1 MNNGFNVCIDLEK
14 LKKSSSI
21 LNNIEDG
28 LQTNNIQDV
37 FLEIENKIKDINFYH
52 GNCLTDYKD
61 SISEIL
67 AEIES
72 VKKEISELSS
82 SLKTTYTDFGEK
94 ESLDEDGIQSL
105 VKLYPATETEKNV
118 TSLIG
123 NSPSIRVAKNSAV
136 FINDLDSS
144 IRDSLPSNI
153 SPIEETNAPIVSLAN
168 SLNTLDINPIAP
180 EQTTQQTSNGI
191 NTIPIGL
198 GIAATGITGA
208 IGAVVLDEMNYPT
221 KKKKEVTYKAEK
233 PRPTPESQVEPEPS
247 MNYEVRYKASR
258 NKDRS
263 AFFYTI
269 DQDEENK
276 EVTEEESS

>member
-14 LKKSSSI
+14 LKKSSSA

-61 SISEIL
+61 SISDVL
-67 AEIES
+67 AEIDS
-72 VKKEISELSS
+72 VKKEITELSS
-82 SLKTTYTDFGEK
+82 SLKTTCTDFGEK

-118 TSLIG
+118 T
-123 NSPSIRVAKNSAV
+123 
-136 FINDLDSS
+136 
-144 IRDSLPSNI
+144 
-153 SPIEETNAPIVSLAN
+153 
-168 SLNTLDINPIAP
+168 LNTLDINPIAP
-180 EQTTQQTSNGI
+180 EQTTQQTSNEI